1 MNRIE
6 ATIFCALS
14 AAAFA
19 AGPWLLDERAVGLGG
34 VLPRRMTEAYSSEP
48 RPEPSLAIDHRPQTA
63 WFGKRTAAHWWEL
76 RFDEPVR
83 VQGIRAFRGFDYRE
97 DIIALD
103 VIATPSAAFR
113 ERIRLK
119 PKRIDSIWCE
129 VPFPPAVLQ
138 SIRLASPY
146 GDGTQNL
153 QRWAL
158 FDVRVLTPD
167 LYVRHDS
174 GTQASLRSIP
184 IPLGLCLVLLG
195 CLSLIRGRQN

>member
-6 ATIFCALS
+6 AAIFCVVS
-14 AAAFA
+14 ASAFA

-34 VLPRRMTEAYSSEP
+34 VLPQRMTRAYSSEP
-48 RPEPSLAIDHRPQTA
+48 RPEPALAVDHSQQTA
-63 WFGKRTAAHWWEL
+63 WFGKRTAAHWWEV
-76 RFDEPVR
+76 RFEAPRR

-103 VIATPSAAFR
+103 VRATPSAEFR
-113 ERIRLK
+113 ERIRYA
-119 PKRIDSIWCE
+119 PKRTDSIWCE
-129 VPFPPAVLQ
+129 VQFPPVTLQ
-138 SIRLASPY
+138 GIRLASPY
-146 GDGTQNL
+146 GDGTQSL

-167 LYVRHDS
+167 LYVRDLG